1 MLAEGKTLVV
11 CPKVLREDKT
21 WQANLQKIGKQLDL
35 TVISKE
41 DLREADTLPHFDTL
55 IIDEADTCLG
65 VTPNV
70 MWRNREPLPKAS
82 QLFYKLLALKDRPK
96 RLYLLTATVMKSPFT
111 VWAAA
116 VILGKASL
124 ESHSRFRDIFYIK
137 LPMGGR
143 REVYAPKRDNQTKER
158 LATFAKS
165 LGYTGRLEDFADVP
179 PQTYK
184 DDYIKLTNEQLC
196 MLKEIQI
203 EYPDPLVQIGKRNQV
218 ENGILVGDEY
228 RKGQYIKDNKID
240 RIVDYSVQFPKMI
253 VFARYSL
260 QIQKIKQALKDK
272 NVFVLDGKTKD
283 RGDMMNKLKEM
294 DEYVL
299 IVQSQVSAGWELPT
313 APVMIFAS
321 RDYSF
326 VNYEQ
331 AQGRILRANALKK
344 NLYINLIAR
353 GKTVDKAINDAL
365 INKED
370 FNERLYKI

>member
-184 DDYIKLTNEQLC
+184 DDYIELTNEQLC

-283 RGDMMNKLKEM
+283 RGDMMNKLKDM

-313 APVMIFAS
+313 CPVMIFAS

-326 VNYEQ
+326 VSHIQ